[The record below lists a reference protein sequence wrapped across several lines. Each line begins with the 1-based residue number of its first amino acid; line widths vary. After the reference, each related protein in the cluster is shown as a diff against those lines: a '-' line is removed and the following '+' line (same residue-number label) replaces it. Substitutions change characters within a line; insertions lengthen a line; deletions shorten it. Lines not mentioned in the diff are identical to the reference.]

1 MNYRHAFHAGN
12 FADVVKHAVLALAI
26 ERLKAKD
33 APFCVIDTHAGIGRY
48 DLTSAPARKTREFE
62 GGIARLLARDPQ
74 TLPSELRPYLAAVKA
89 LNGGPRFREGDLRW
103 YPGSP
108 RLIRSLMRR
117 QDRLVLLE
125 LHPEDARDLAEL
137 FERDRQVTVQ
147 QADGYVGLKALLP
160 PKERRGLV
168 LIDPPFEVKDEFER
182 LVRGL
187 RQAYRR
193 WATGHYV
200 IWYPIKDRAPV
211 TAFHAALKASGIGR
225 ILVVELLL
233 RPDDDAE
240 RLNGC
245 GLVLVNPPW
254 PIEGKLKELMPVLA
268 DILGAETG
276 GARVEWLVPERM
288 PTSPRPS
295 PP

>member
-1 MNYRHAFHAGN
+1 MNYRHAYHAGN
-12 FADVVKHAVLALAI
+12 FADVVKHTVLALAL

-48 DLTSAPARKTREFE
+48 DLNAPAARKTGEYRN
-62 GGIARLLARDPQ
+62 GIARLLERDPAM
-74 TLPSELRPYLAAVKA
+74 LPGELRPYLAAVKA
-89 LNGGPRFREGDLRW
+89 LNGGAGGLRW

-108 RLIRSLMRR
+108 RLVRSLMRR
-117 QDRLVLLE
+117 QDRLHLLE
-125 LHPEDARDLAEL
+125 LHPEDAAALTEL
-137 FERDRQVTVQ
+137 FARDPQVTVQ
-147 QADGYVGLKALLP
+147 PADGYVGLKALLP

-182 LVRGL
+182 LVRAL
-187 RQAYRR
+187 RQGHRR

-200 IWYPIKDRAPV
+200 LWYPIKDRAPV
-211 TAFHAALKASGIGR
+211 AAFHEALKTTGIGR

-233 RPDDDAE
+233 RPDDDAT

-254 PIEGKLKELMPVLA
+254 PIEDKLREVMPVLTNILA
-268 DILGAETG
+268 DGSG
-276 GARVEWLVPERM
+276 GSSRVEWLVPERAAGG
-288 PTSPRPS
+288 
-295 PP
+295 